1 MSNTHLVLDQIMA
14 NPESENRVHEVISEL
29 ERLVKVWKNLGHSYM
44 NFESIADLITQKLV
58 GLGALGDNDI
68 HDSSLKNL
76 GRSVGIRNT
85 MVELNVCSTRNYGE
99 HWGFLDAFLKKMI
112 TVLSDRNPMDATSD
126 LRCLETLEEWAAIGF
141 QMMKYAMFSPES
153 CNLLDHVV
161 VMRLNTLWK
170 TFEKGLVVKDDV
182 NSMRVLELAAKLRDT
197 LRPQFHIWID
207 KIVAQKLRIL
217 SIRQAGK
224 SDVHQESIK
233 QETGFGNDNLE
244 AAVSNVELNNLGLN
258 QKDLSTVAWIHDHQ
272 GSSHHPRP
280 GLTPPSSNSSVQ
292 FTNIASDAYKAAYP
306 TF

>member
-1 MSNTHLVLDQIMA
+1 MHAFIPETKIMA

-58 GLGALGDNDI
+58 GLGALGDND
-68 HDSSLKNL
+68 SSLKNL
-76 GRSVGIRNT
+76 GRLVGIRNT

-153 CNLLDHVV
+153 CNLLDRVV

-182 NSMRVLELAAKLRDT
+182 NSMRVLEIAAKLRDT

-217 SIRQAGK
+217 TIRQVGK
-224 SDVHQESIK
+224 SDVSWKNIRLYFIVTH
-233 QETGFGNDNLE
+233 TGYSL
-244 AAVSNVELNNLGLN
+244 
-258 QKDLSTVAWIHDHQ
+258 
-272 GSSHHPRP
+272 R
-280 GLTPPSSNSSVQ
+280 
-292 FTNIASDAYKAAYP
+292 
-306 TF
+306 